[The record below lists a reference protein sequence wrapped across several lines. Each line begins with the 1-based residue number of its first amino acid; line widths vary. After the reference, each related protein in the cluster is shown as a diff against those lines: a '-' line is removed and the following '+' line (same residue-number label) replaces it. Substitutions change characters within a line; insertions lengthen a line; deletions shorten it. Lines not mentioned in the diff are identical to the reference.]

1 MMQLVWNP
9 IWYFLDSVFRTLTLK
24 QQNRYIKIHA
34 KNFNFIVLGK
44 QKPRMLLDAHQLK
57 NNWINYGTTVTI
69 TGIRFLLGDKGKCC
83 DKIWSKTDELQSTV
97 YDSIFTGEKNYL
109 MYEYMFA
116 HLFFYGE
123 RKRGWAVSR
132 KTMNLFYI
140 NLHIVW
146 NTIIRSFPVV
156 FFFKAKAKEEVSI
169 VFFLHF
175 TFMSDKHLCKKYEGD
190 SLIKTYFEVRSRSLL
205 RFICNLLN
213 SLYSLQTVPLKL
225 GPAD

>member
-1 MMQLVWNP
+1 M
-9 IWYFLDSVFRTLTLK
+9 
-24 QQNRYIKIHA
+24 
-34 KNFNFIVLGK
+34 
-44 QKPRMLLDAHQLK
+44 
-57 NNWINYGTTVTI
+57 
-69 TGIRFLLGDKGKCC
+69 
-83 DKIWSKTDELQSTV
+83 QSTV
-97 YDSIFTGEKNYL
+97 YDSIFIGEKIYL
-109 MYEYMFA
+109 MYEYMLA

-140 NLHIVW
+140 HLHIVW
-146 NTIIRSFPVV
+146 NTIIGSFPVV
-156 FFFKAKAKEEVSI
+156 FFKAEAKEEVSI
-169 VFFLHF
+169 GLFLHC
-175 TFMSDKHLCKKYEGD
+175 TFMSDKHVCKKCEGD